1 MEGASPAAPTHPRAG
16 DGLLKVRFPP
26 IPPLKPTGEG
36 RRDSGCQ
43 KRRRNPGSSGRRI
56 ALPTVDWA
64 CSDPSL
70 GAHRPPRAH
79 WSPELDG
86 GCSHEVSHTERMCS
100 VSLVP
105 SCTAVGEIGT
115 SQAEATGSRFGLS
128 IRNFSRGSFQRRAR
142 QGGRQA
148 ASHLRP
154 VCPECCSSQ
163 VMRAVWVG
171 DTPASLPF
179 V

>member
-1 MEGASPAAPTHPRAG
+1 MPLAEGACLEGASPAAPTHPRAG

-26 IPPLKPTGEG
+26 IPPLKPTWEG

-70 GAHRPPRAH
+70 GAHRPPGAH

-128 IRNFSRGSFQRRAR
+128 IRNVFSWILPEKGQAR
-142 QGGRQA
+142 WQAGGQ
-148 ASHLRP
+148 
-154 VCPECCSSQ
+154 SSETC
-163 VMRAVWVG
+163 V
-171 DTPASLPF
+171 P
-179 V
+179 